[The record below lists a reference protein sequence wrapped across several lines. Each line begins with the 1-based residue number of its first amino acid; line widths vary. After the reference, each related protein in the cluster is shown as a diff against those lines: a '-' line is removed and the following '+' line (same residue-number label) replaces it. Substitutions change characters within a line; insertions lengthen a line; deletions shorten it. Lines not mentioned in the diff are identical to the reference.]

1 MDFLP
6 EVIGGDESPSEEEQ
20 TPNIKP
26 QLREEDV
33 FDIEP
38 SKKSQLKIHPVKSD
52 EPEPEPEPILP
63 ESNDVGGLDKPE
75 ETPQKK
81 PRKKRVMTE
90 EQKAKLAIARK
101 KALAVRQEKARKKRE
116 IKELKSM
123 QLDNELDELKKTIKP
138 KAKPIKIEPVERDI
152 LPKEPEPPP
161 PPLVRTVSK
170 AVDIPKQRM
179 YTQDDVDN
187 ITLKAISNYDEI
199 RKVRKQQKAKQRQEE
214 QIKNRERQKLMNI
227 ISDRPKYDSS
237 NEYWGNCF

>member
-6 EVIGGDESPSEEEQ
+6 EVIGGNESPSDEEQ

-38 SKKSQLKIHPVKSD
+38 SKKSQLKILPVKSD

-63 ESNDVGGLDKPE
+63 ESHDVGGLDKPE

-138 KAKPIKIEPVERDI
+138 KSKPVRVEPVEETA
-152 LPKEPEPPP
+152 LPEEPPP
-161 PPLVRTVSK
+161 PPLARTVSK
-170 AVDIPKQRM
+170 PIDIPKQRM
-179 YTQDDVDN
+179 YTQSDVDN

-199 RKVRKQQKAKQRQEE
+199 RKVRKKEKEKQKQEE
-214 QIKNRERQKLMNI
+214 QIQNRERQKLMNI
-227 ISDRPKYDSS
+227 VSKTTTNASS